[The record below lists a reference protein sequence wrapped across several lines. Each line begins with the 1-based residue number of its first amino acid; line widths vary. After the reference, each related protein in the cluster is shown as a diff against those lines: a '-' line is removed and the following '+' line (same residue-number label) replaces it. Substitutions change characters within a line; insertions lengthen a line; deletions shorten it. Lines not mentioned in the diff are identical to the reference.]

1 MPKYVIEGDISFYDE
16 LYKSLDEPETQEET
30 VELCLITNAPLKEN
44 FVTLDCNHKFNYDAL
59 YNDIYCHKKKYNSM
73 ERCSLKNKEI
83 RCPYCRTIHKEL
95 LPYVEGYQKVH
106 GVNHYDEMQ
115 DKSDYIYH
123 SEFKQGVCSYV
134 PTAINP
140 IDNIIVPPQKCTGCY
155 VKMFQIDNKTY
166 CGVHYRTRTRE
177 IYTANKIK
185 EQMEKKKAAML
196 AKQKIKDEKTKAKLE
211 EKIKKQEE
219 KLKQKAEKMNAKV
232 NKMKNENV
240 IISSSQQQANS
251 EPVVIDETKCIQ
263 ILKSGQNKGKQ
274 CGCKIV
280 SQNLCGRHNQTKDLQ
295 EKNKVI

>member
-1 MPKYVIEGDISFYDE
+1 MPKYVVEGDISFYDE
-16 LYKSLDEPETQEET
+16 LYKSLDEPETQEEIF
-30 VELCLITNAPLKEN
+30 ELCLITNAPLKEN
-44 FVTLDCNHKFNYDAL
+44 FVTLGCKHKFNYDAI

-73 ERCSLKNKEI
+73 ERCALKPKEI
-83 RCPYCRTIHKEL
+83 RCPYCRTIHKDL

-115 DKSDYIYH
+115 ELSNCNIYQ
-123 SEFKQGVCSYV
+123 SEFKHGVCSYV
-134 PTAINP
+134 PISLNP
-140 IDNIIVPPQKCTGCY
+140 IDNVIVPPQKCTGCY

-185 EQMEKKKAAML
+185 EKMEKKKALML
-196 AKQKIKDEKTKAKLE
+196 EKQKIKDEKTKAKLE
-211 EKIKKQEE
+211 EKLNAQAE
-219 KLKQKAEKMNAKV
+219 KLKKQAEKMNAKA

-240 IISSSQQQANS
+240 IISSSQQPTSGPDQ
-251 EPVVIDETKCIQ
+251 TKCTK

-280 SQNLCGRHNQTKDLQ
+280 SNGLCGRHNKTTEMQEQT
-295 EKNKVI
+295 